1 MIIYSNKM
9 NFQNIIEDVY
19 LFNVELYVIIEYNE
33 DDYED
38 ED

>member
-1 MIIYSNKM
+1 MIIYSNKI